1 MKFANF
7 LIKSALLLS
16 MICLPLS
23 AVALSF
29 VGTHDDDFIAARRA
43 YEKKDGSALSA
54 IFQQLQDDHY
64 VLAPYADYWLIL
76 LQLGQADT
84 IATDQAVPQ
93 FLEKYS
99 DYLFADRVRGEWL
112 KSLAK
117 RQEWASFYAEYPNF
131 KRDDVAV
138 SCYAADGRYL
148 LSNTHVSDTQSD
160 SLTKN
165 TDDQYPSEFAAA
177 KSLWFVATEQ
187 PTNCNQLFDHLQQA
201 GVLTDADIWARFR
214 LALQAGKINLA
225 NGIIARLT
233 SVGSVANAKLLDRV
247 NDNPPLALSKK
258 IISTRTR
265 YGRELNLFAL
275 DKLAQASAIQALT
288 AYPLLMDSFT
298 KDYQAVFYGR
308 LAYFSAKRLEPDALI
323 WYKKSLSLSE
333 APITG
338 KPIFDKE
345 QAAWFVRIALRQN
358 DWPSVLT
365 AINLMATDQQ
375 QEAAWRYWK
384 ARAYKQTG
392 QGVEANKLFATL
404 STERHYYGWLAQDE
418 IGDAMSNP
426 PNFYKASDSEID
438 AISDMPAILR
448 SEAFQRLEMRWDAKA
463 EWAWATRNFDDKQ
476 MLAAAEYANRKQWHD
491 LAITTAD
498 KTTSLHDYELRYPT
512 PYRNLIKVSANNQG
526 VDEAWVY
533 GITRQESRFMHYAKS
548 GVGAAGLMQLM
559 PATAKWIAKRAG
571 WDNYNSSMI
580 HDLDTNIQLGTY
592 YLRYTLDLMGGKPL
606 IATAAYNAG
615 PSRAKKWLANTPLE
629 GAIYAESI
637 PFAETRTYVQKVM
650 ANAHLYTTRL
660 GLKTISLKQRLGV
673 VPANGSLLNTPA
685 IEATPSV
692 DSIEVPNSL

>member
-1 MKFANF
+1 MKPAQFI
-7 LIKSALLLS
+7 IKSALLLG
-16 MICLPLS
+16 MICLPFT

-29 VGTHDDDFIAARRA
+29 DGTHDDDFIAARRA
-43 YEKKDGSALSA
+43 YEKKDTVALSA
-54 IFQQLQDDHY
+54 IAQQLQDEHY

-76 LQLGQADT
+76 LQLGQSDT
-84 IATDQAVPQ
+84 SATDQVVPQ

-99 DYLFADRVRGEWL
+99 DYPFVDRVRGEWL

-117 RQEWASFYAEYPNF
+117 RQEWTSFYTEYPNF

-138 SCYAADGRYL
+138 SCYAADGRYIF
-148 LSNTHVSDTQSD
+148 NNQEN
-160 SLTKN
+160 LTKN
-165 TDDQYPSEFAAA
+165 SNDQYPADFVAA

-187 PTNCNQLFDHLQQA
+187 PSNCNQLFDHLQQA
-201 GVLTDADIWARFR
+201 GVLTEAEIWARFR

-225 NGIIARLT
+225 KGIIARLP
-233 SVGSVANAKLLDRV
+233 SVGSLANAKLLDRIS
-247 NDNPPLALSKK
+247 DNPSLALSKK
-258 IISTRTR
+258 IVNAKTR

-275 DKLAQASAIQALT
+275 DKLAQTSATQALS
-288 AYPLLMDSFT
+288 AYAPLMDSFT
-298 KDYQAVFYGR
+298 KDYQATFYGR
-308 LAYFSAKRLEPDALI
+308 LAYFSAKRLEPDALL
-323 WYKKSLSLSE
+323 WYKKSLSLTDT
-333 APITG
+333 PINGTLITD

-358 DWPSVLT
+358 DWPNVLT

-375 QEAAWRYWK
+375 QEAVWRYWK
-384 ARAYKQTG
+384 ARAYKETG
-392 QGVEANKLFATL
+392 MDVEANKLFATL

-418 IGDAMSNP
+418 IGDAIGNP
-426 PNFYKASDSEID
+426 PSFYKASDSEIE
-438 AISDMPAILR
+438 AIAEMPAILR

-463 EWAWATRNFDDKQ
+463 EWAWATRDFDDKQ
-476 MLAAAEYANRKQWHD
+476 MLAAAEYASRKKWHD
-491 LAITTAD
+491 LAIITAD

-526 VDEAWVY
+526 IDEAWVY

-571 WDNYNSSMI
+571 WDNYNNSMI

-592 YLRYTLDLMGGKPL
+592 YLRYTLDLMGGKP
-606 IATAAYNAG
+606 IMATAAYNAG
-615 PSRAKKWLANTPLE
+615 PSRAKKWLASTPLE

-637 PFAETRTYVQKVM
+637 PFVETRTYVQKVM
-650 ANAHLYTTRL
+650 ANAHLYATRL
-660 GLKTISLKQRLGV
+660 GLKRSSLKQRLGT
-673 VPANGSLLNTPA
+673 VPASGSLLNTPA

-692 DSIEVPNSL
+692 DSVAVPDSL